1 VQREPPGGGRLFR
14 EHRDS
19 PLTAGFSAEEWSVVA
34 EAPLLAGARV
44 AAAERGGTL
53 RERFEIHRVY
63 AAAREL
69 HGQSALLDELVASS
83 PSMGRRQMRE
93 YGDAVTVS
101 NERLRAA
108 LAVLEAKAS
117 QADVAA
123 YKGFVL
129 AVVQTA
135 AEAHRDGGFV
145 GIGGAE
151 VSEREQAAL
160 DEIGAILGQ

>member
-1 VQREPPGGGRLFR
+1 M
-14 EHRDS
+14 S
-19 PLTAGFSAEEWSVVA
+19 SYNAEEWSVVA

-44 AAAERGGTL
+44 VAAERGGTI
-53 RERFEIHRVY
+53 RETFAIRKTY

-69 HGQSALLDELVASS
+69 RGESALLDQLVSDTPEVDLDDVDPA
-83 PSMGRRQMRE
+83 
-93 YGDAVTVS
+93 AAA
-101 NERLRAA
+101 ERLRAA
-108 LAVLEAKAS
+108 LGVVNQKA
-117 QADVAA
+117 APEDVDA

-135 AEAHRDGGFV
+135 AEAHREGGFV

-160 DEIGAILGQ
+160 DEIETLLQQ